1 MASDLWLSQVAIVI
15 SLVGMS
21 LGWRGVMTKY
31 SGFYDLTTAWS
42 MMFWGILVG
51 GLYGSLGDLFLLT
64 VYIEGKFLPYS
75 NLIICLGISVAV
87 HLFLRRK
94 KVRRTGSQPTTGW
107 ALGLA
112 VGGMISLFLIFRLLQ
127 VYQDNIGIELVVT
140 IILVALIS
148 PRAHALIFCRHGYG
162 MLMGKRWSIVLRTF
176 FWTSLLL
183 TALYS
188 TVYRMD
194 VWIFIIPPVLLAEK
208 RAHDWVWAAVPRPAR
223 RRLRRIWS
231 DASRAKAREE
241 E

>member
-1 MASDLWLSQVAIVI
+1 MASDLWLSQVAIII

-31 SGFYDLTTAWS
+31 SGFYDLTTAWG

-231 DASRAKAREE
+231 DASRAKVREE

>member
-1 MASDLWLSQVAIVI
+1 MASDMWLSQVAIVI

-64 VYIEGKFLPYS
+64 VYIEGEFLPYS
-75 NLIICLGISVAV
+75 NLIICLGLSVAV

-127 VYQDNIGIELVVT
+127 VYQDDIGFELIAT

-162 MLMGKRWSIVLRTF
+162 MLMGKRWGIVLRTF
-176 FWTSLLL
+176 FWTTLLL

-188 TVYRMD
+188 SFYFTT

-231 DASRAKAREE
+231 DASRSKSLEE

>member
-127 VYQDNIGIELVVT
+127 VYQDNIGIELIVT

-162 MLMGKRWSIVLRTF
+162 MLLGKRWSIVLRTF

>member
-1 MASDLWLSQVAIVI
+1 
-15 SLVGMS
+15 
-21 LGWRGVMTKY
+21 MTKY

-140 IILVALIS
+140 IILVALVS

>member
-127 VYQDNIGIELVVT
+127 VYQDNIGIELVIT

-231 DASRAKAREE
+231 DASRAKTREE

>member
-1 MASDLWLSQVAIVI
+1 MASDLWLSQVAIII

-94 KVRRTGSQPTTGW
+94 RVRRTGSQPTTGW

-183 TALYS
+183 TALYT

>member
-127 VYQDNIGIELVVT
+127 LYQDNIGIELVVT
-140 IILVALIS
+140 LILVALIS

-176 FWTSLLL
+176 FWTTLLL

>member
-140 IILVALIS
+140 IILVALVS

-162 MLMGKRWSIVLRTF
+162 MLMGKRWSIVLRPF

>member
-94 KVRRTGSQPTTGW
+94 RVRRTGSQPTTGW

>member
-1 MASDLWLSQVAIVI
+1 
-15 SLVGMS
+15 
-21 LGWRGVMTKY
+21 MTKY

-94 KVRRTGSQPTTGW
+94 RVRRTGSQPTTGW

-183 TALYS
+183 TALYT

>member
-127 VYQDNIGIELVVT
+127 LYQDNIGIELVVT

-176 FWTSLLL
+176 FWTTLLL

-194 VWIFIIPPVLLAEK
+194 VWVFIIPPVLLAEK

>member
-75 NLIICLGISVAV
+75 NLIICLALSVAV

-127 VYQDNIGIELVVT
+127 FYQNDIGIELIAT

-162 MLMGKRWSIVLRTF
+162 MLMGKRWSIVIRTF
-176 FWTSLLL
+176 FWTTLLL

-188 TVYRMD
+188 SFYFTTI
-194 VWIFIIPPVLLAEK
+194 WIFIIPPVLLAEK

-231 DASRAKAREE
+231 DASRAKTNEE

>member
-1 MASDLWLSQVAIVI
+1 MASDLWLSQVAIII

-94 KVRRTGSQPTTGW
+94 RVRRTGSQPTTGW

-183 TALYS
+183 TALYT

-231 DASRAKAREE
+231 DASRAKTREE

>member
-87 HLFLRRK
+87 PLFLRRK

-140 IILVALIS
+140 IILVALVS

>member
-1 MASDLWLSQVAIVI
+1 
-15 SLVGMS
+15 MS

-127 VYQDNIGIELVVT
+127 VYQDNIGIELVIT

>member
-1 MASDLWLSQVAIVI
+1 MASDLWLSQVAIII

-127 VYQDNIGIELVVT
+127 VYQDNIGIELIVT

-194 VWIFIIPPVLLAEK
+194 IWIFIIPPVLLAEK

>member
-1 MASDLWLSQVAIVI
+1 
-15 SLVGMS
+15 
-21 LGWRGVMTKY
+21 
-31 SGFYDLTTAWS
+31 
-42 MMFWGILVG
+42 MFWGILVG

-231 DASRAKAREE
+231 DASRAKVREE

>member
-1 MASDLWLSQVAIVI
+1 MASDLWLSQVAIII

-127 VYQDNIGIELVVT
+127 VYQDNIGIELIVT

-183 TALYS
+183 TALYT

-194 VWIFIIPPVLLAEK
+194 IWIFIIPPVLLAEK

>member
-75 NLIICLGISVAV
+75 NLIICLGISVAA

-127 VYQDNIGIELVVT
+127 LYQDNIGIELVVT

-176 FWTSLLL
+176 FWTTLLL

>member
-127 VYQDNIGIELVVT
+127 VYQGNIGFELVVT

-208 RAHDWVWAAVPRPAR
+208 RAHEWVWAAVPRPAR

>member
-1 MASDLWLSQVAIVI
+1 MASDLWLSQVAIII

-127 VYQDNIGIELVVT
+127 VYQDNIGLELVVT

-231 DASRAKAREE
+231 DASRAKVREE

>member
-127 VYQDNIGIELVVT
+127 LYQDNIGIELVVT
-140 IILVALIS
+140 LILVALIS

-176 FWTSLLL
+176 FWTTLLL

-231 DASRAKAREE
+231 DASRAKAIEE

>member
-1 MASDLWLSQVAIVI
+1 MEHDVL
-15 SLVGMS
+15 
-21 LGWRGVMTKY
+21 
-31 SGFYDLTTAWS
+31 
-42 MMFWGILVG
+42 GILVG

-127 VYQDNIGIELVVT
+127 LYQDNIGIELVVT

-176 FWTSLLL
+176 FWTTLLL

-208 RAHDWVWAAVPRPAR
+208 RAHDWVWAVVPRPAR

>member
-140 IILVALIS
+140 ILLVALIS

-231 DASRAKAREE
+231 DASRAKASEE

>member
-231 DASRAKAREE
+231 DASRAKSREE

>member
-1 MASDLWLSQVAIVI
+1 
-15 SLVGMS
+15 MS

-94 KVRRTGSQPTTGW
+94 RVRRTGSQPTTGW

-183 TALYS
+183 TALYT

>member
-1 MASDLWLSQVAIVI
+1 MASDLWLSQVAIIV

-51 GLYGSLGDLFLLT
+51 GFYAALGDMFLLS
-64 VYIEGKFLPYS
+64 VYIKGNFLPYS
-75 NLIICLGISVAV
+75 NLIICLGLSVTV

-112 VGGMISLFLIFRLLQ
+112 VGGMVSLYLIFRLLESRP
-127 VYQDNIGIELVVT
+127 DEIGISLIAT
-140 IILVALIS
+140 IVLVALIS

-176 FWTSLLL
+176 FWCALLL
-183 TALYS
+183 TTLYS
-188 TVYRMD
+188 SFYFTEI
-194 VWIFIIPPVLLAEK
+194 WIFIIPPVLLAEK

-231 DASRAKAREE
+231 DASRAKYGEE

>member
-75 NLIICLGISVAV
+75 NLIICSGISVAV

-127 VYQDNIGIELVVT
+127 LYQDNIGIELVVT

-176 FWTSLLL
+176 FWTTLLL
-183 TALYS
+183 TALYT

>member
-127 VYQDNIGIELVVT
+127 VYQDNIGIELVIT

-231 DASRAKAREE
+231 DASRAKPSEE

>member
-1 MASDLWLSQVAIVI
+1 MASELWLSQVAIIV

-21 LGWRGVMTKY
+21 LGWRGVMTRY

-64 VYIEGKFLPYS
+64 VYIEGNFLPYS
-75 NLIICLGISVAV
+75 NLIICLGLSVAV

-127 VYQDNIGIELVVT
+127 ANKNDIGLELIAT

-162 MLMGKRWSIVLRTF
+162 MLMGRRWSIVLRTF
-176 FWTSLLL
+176 FWTALLL

-188 TVYRMD
+188 SFYLTRI
-194 VWIFIIPPVLLAEK
+194 WIFIIPPVLLAEK

-231 DASRAKAREE
+231 DASRSKTIEE

>member
-1 MASDLWLSQVAIVI
+1 MASDLWLSQVAIII

-107 ALGLA
+107 AFGLA

-127 VYQDNIGIELVVT
+127 VYQDNIGIELIVT

-194 VWIFIIPPVLLAEK
+194 IWIFIIPPVLLAEK